1 MCSCNFIKNL
11 YKIPY
16 IKVESAEEYF
26 NLPLDQTTTKLG
38 LYRVPYGLPVE
49 DIDDLFS
56 DNPESKKGWGYWNRQ
71 IKKRHPIQWF
81 FRDWLFSTKNPIFYS
96 YKRFIEWPLTE
107 AHWATKNF
115 IKPAFPRWR
124 KTLPRHKWSDITR
137 VVVESNFNLILDFY
151 YEEVLDG
158 WVDWDSDE
166 IHKTFKNKLEENV
179 KWIEEGRA
187 RWQNE
192 IDEELTRASKNKSV
206 KDYNKRYGEY
216 NKLEKTM
223 HDKETEI
230 LKWFIDNRS
239 FFWT

>member
-1 MCSCNFIKNL
+1 MRDFVRKFLN
-11 YKIPY
+11 IPY
-16 IKVESAEEYF
+16 VRVDSAEEYF

-56 DNPESKKGWGYWNRQ
+56 DNPENKTGWGYWNQQ

-81 FRDWLFSTKNPIFYS
+81 FRDWLFSTKNPILYS
-96 YKRFIEWPLTE
+96 YKKFMEWPLTE
-107 AHWATKNF
+107 ARWAIKNF

-166 IHKTFKNKLEENV
+166 THKTFKNKLEENV

-192 IDEELTRASKNKSV
+192 IDEELTRASKNKQI
-206 KDYNKRYGEY
+206 KDYKERYGEFDR
-216 NKLEKTM
+216 LEKVM
-223 HDKETEI
+223 YDKETEI
-230 LKWFIDNRS
+230 LKWFIDNRR
-239 FFWT
+239 FFLT